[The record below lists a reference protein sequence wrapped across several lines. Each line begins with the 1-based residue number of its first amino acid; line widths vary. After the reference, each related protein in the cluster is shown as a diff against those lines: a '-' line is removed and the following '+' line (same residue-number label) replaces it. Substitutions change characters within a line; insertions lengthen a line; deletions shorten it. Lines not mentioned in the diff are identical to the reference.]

1 MNHNKKRLYLLMSA
15 ILAGGIIYAA
25 PATSTV
31 TNLQELIDA
40 GGVIETSNFSAIS
53 IRDTSNFYYE
63 HPVHIEHSITNLAFP
78 ESIAIANSDLKLG
91 QLNLTVVGDYTKP
104 KDSITGLFLEIGTS
118 NADRFNVARFTIG
131 NNSHIDITGNANEY
145 DIIGLQVEAG
155 IELYEENSDAIVE
168 ANIGDNTTFNI
179 TNLNKDGDNVDD
191 DNVGGAIGA
200 NAFQA
205 LATINLGKDIT
216 INTTSNGRSRSVGAD
231 LGGKVVADKGL
242 NIHSESKGGNAFAI
256 YAWNISDPTERLR
269 STVILNG
276 ASLTAKANNSGNPFA
291 INAWAGGQV
300 MGNEGVYHIDGYITS
315 ETYNNLS
322 SSIDM
327 TFDSGSTIKGASVYQ
342 KGSIINFDLK
352 GTTWDITSN
361 SNITNLAFSDEDSV
375 INFVAD
381 DYAFLNIDTLSGNG
395 GLFNLRTS
403 IAENK
408 GDYLYIINGSG
419 KHKLGVKDS
428 GVEITK
434 PEETTLD
441 LVSDYSGGATFNLAK
456 IDGVN
461 IDAVDGG
468 TYLYYLHDRDEN
480 GEKTWYLSAEKQID
494 PDPTDPNPIDPTPP
508 ILETTPSTDAVISLA
523 SAPQLIMANEMNNL
537 RFRKGSIKANA
548 ESAGV
553 WGRVIGDSTKIK
565 EGPAHFDLEQ
575 MGLEIGADTVL
586 TLDSGSLLIGGMANY
601 SWSDVKHHRGG
612 KSKVD
617 SYSLGLYATYFF
629 DNGFYLDGV
638 LKYNHFDN
646 ELRARS
652 TQGDIVSSDYSQHG
666 YGLSLEAG
674 YDWDL
679 GDNLWIEP
687 YGKLSYISVNSKDI
701 KLSNGME
708 AHIGSHDS
716 LTSELGFSFGKDFNL
731 ENNTVFSPYVKF
743 AWNHEFIDD
752 NKVRINNRHDF
763 VNDFSGDHIK
773 AGVGFNAKIQNDLS
787 LFGEVNYR
795 SGSYIDDSIQANFGI
810 RYNF

>member
-1 MNHNKKRLYLLMSA
+1 MKLKSNRLFPITLVITLLSSASPFAHGKTFCEGRMPNYGTKNENGVHELTGELSTEYCYEILDDEVLAHDISIVDGSRISVVGKMTNSVVEENGFVIISRTILTAGDGYQEDQSATGNKILIKKGGEVRVHDGGSLIDSTINGIAYISNQSEAQKNAPGISKNNIVSNGGKLMVYKETIPQPSRDTAEAYNTKVNDGGELYVYKEGKSHNTEINK
-15 ILAGGIIYAA
+15 GGIEY
-25 PATSTV
+25 V
-31 TNLQELIDA
+31 QQ
-40 GGVIETSNFSAIS
+40 GGIS
-53 IRDTSNFYYE
+53 
-63 HPVHIEHSITNLAFP
+63 
-78 ESIAIANSDLKLG
+78 
-91 QLNLTVVGDYTKP
+91 
-104 KDSITGLFLEIGTS
+104 
-118 NADRFNVARFTIG
+118 
-131 NNSHIDITGNANEY
+131 
-145 DIIGLQVEAG
+145 
-155 IELYEENSDAIVE
+155 
-168 ANIGDNTTFNI
+168 
-179 TNLNKDGDNVDD
+179 
-191 DNVGGAIGA
+191 
-200 NAFQA
+200 
-205 LATINLGKDIT
+205 
-216 INTTSNGRSRSVGAD
+216 INTTVNSGGIQHVNNNGKAYNALVSSGGKQIVNASSTVENTILNNGHLYIYSGSLGIDTTLKEKSVGWLSEGAKS
-231 LGGKVVADKGL
+231 LGKTEVNQQSILQLTTGSNQLNSLNSGSYVENLLLNDQNSTLKILRGNSGKYAHIEKLSGQGKIKFDTTPSSGYAHL
-242 NIHSESKGGNAFAI
+242 NIHS
-256 YAWNISDPTERLR
+256 
-269 STVILNG
+269 
-276 ASLTAKANNSGNPFA
+276 
-291 INAWAGGQV
+291 
-300 MGNEGVYHIDGYITS
+300 IT
-315 ETYNNLS
+315 
-322 SSIDM
+322 
-327 TFDSGSTIKGASVYQ
+327 GSQIFYM
-342 KGSIINFDLK
+342 N
-352 GTTWDITSN
+352 
-361 SNITNLAFSDEDSV
+361 
-375 INFVAD
+375 
-381 DYAFLNIDTLSGNG
+381 
-395 GLFNLRTS
+395 TS
-403 IAENK
+403 IAEDK
-408 GDYLYIINGSG
+408 GDYITITEGSG
-419 KHKLGVKDS
+419 NHKLGVKDS

-480 GEKTWYLSAEKQID
+480 GEKIWYLSAEKQID

-537 RFRKGSIKANA
+537 RFRKGSVKANT

-553 WGRVIGDSTKIK
+553 WGRVIGDSTKIN

-586 TLDSGSLLIGGMANY
+586 TLDSGSLLLGGMANY

-679 GDNLWIEP
+679 VNNLWIEP

-731 ENNTVFSPYVKF
+731 ENSTIFSPYVKF

-773 AGVGFNAKIQNDLS
+773 AGVGFNAKIQDDLS

-795 SGSYIDDSIQANFGI
+795 SGSYIDDSVQANFGI

>member
-15 ILAGGIIYAA
+15 ILAGGIVYAT
-25 PATSTV
+25 PATSTIEYR
-31 TNLQELIDA
+31 QELIDA
-40 GGVIETSNFSAIS
+40 KGVLETSDVNAFYIVDTPSFAYNGSVKIKHSIQDYERFGLESLVSINSDIYLNQLDYTLDGNNTETENYIAAIS
-53 IRDTSNFYYE
+53 VYTGSFEPYSFNGSRTTIGENSN
-63 HPVHIEHSITNLAFP
+63 VNA
-78 ESIAIANSDLKLG
+78 
-91 QLNLTVVGDYTKP
+91 VGNASKW
-104 KDSITGLFLEIGTS
+104 ITGLEVLGDDDLYDRGEEFLI
-118 NADRFNVARFTIG
+118 
-131 NNSHIDITGNANEY
+131 
-145 DIIGLQVEAG
+145 
-155 IELYEENSDAIVE
+155 E
-168 ANIGDNTTFNI
+168 ANIGDNSTINV
-179 TNLNKDGDNVDD
+179 TNLGAGDAEGVESQVSLANIKLGE
-191 DNVGGAIGA
+191 NISIHTKANGESEAIGSRFGGTVIA
-200 NAFQA
+200 KQGLKVLAESTQDNAYA
-205 LATINLGKDIT
+205 VNARHPDN
-216 INTTSNGRSRSVGAD
+216 NTNM
-231 LGGKVVADKGL
+231 
-242 NIHSESKGGNAFAI
+242 NH
-256 YAWNISDPTERLR
+256 

-276 ASLTAKANNSGNPFA
+276 ATLQARVDDPSKNALSLYAKNAAKIIGQSGKYHLEGDIVALSDTEGDAYIDISFEPDST
-291 INAWAGGQV
+291 IAGGSYYSN
-300 MGNEGVYHIDGYITS
+300 GS
-315 ETYNNLS
+315 E
-322 SSIDM
+322 
-327 TFDSGSTIKGASVYQ
+327 V
-342 KGSIINFDLK
+342 NFDMK
-352 GTTWDITSN
+352 GTTWDINQYSKVK
-361 SNITNLAFSDEDSV
+361 NLTFNDENSV

-381 DYAFLNIDTLSGNG
+381 DYTLLEIDTLAGNG

-403 IAENK
+403 IAEGK
-408 GDYLYIINGSG
+408 GDYIIITEGSG
-419 KHKLGVKDS
+419 SHKLGVKDS

-441 LVSDYSGGATFNLAK
+441 LVSDYSGDATFNLAK
-456 IDGVN
+456 IDGVS

-537 RFRKGSIKANA
+537 RFRKGSVKANA

-586 TLDSGSLLIGGMANY
+586 TLDSGSLLLGGMANY

-679 GDNLWIEP
+679 GNNLWIEP

-708 AHIGSHDS
+708 AHIDSHNS

-731 ENNTVFSPYVKF
+731 KNSTIFSPYVKF

-773 AGVGFNAKIQNDLS
+773 AGVGFNAKIQDDLS

>member
-15 ILAGGIIYAA
+15 ILAGGIVYAA

-31 TNLQELIDA
+31 RDLQELIDA
-40 GGVIETSNFSAIS
+40 KGVIKTSNFSAIS
-53 IRDTSNFYYE
+53 IRDTSDFYYE
-63 HPVHIEHSITNLAFP
+63 HPVHVEHSITNLAFP

-104 KDSITGLFLEIGTS
+104 KDSITGLFLEIGAS
-118 NADRFNVARFTIG
+118 SADRFNVARFTIG

-145 DIIGLQVEAG
+145 DIIGLQVESG
-155 IELYEENSDAIVE
+155 IELYEEKSDAIVE

-179 TNLNKDGDNVDD
+179 TNLNKDSDNVND

-200 NAFQA
+200 NAFEA

-216 INTTSNGRSRSVGAD
+216 INTTSNEQSRSVGAD
-231 LGGKVVADKGL
+231 RGGKVVADKGL
-242 NIHSESKGGNAFAI
+242 NIHSESNGGNAFAI

-276 ASLTAKANNSGNPFA
+276 ATLTAKSENPYA
-291 INAWAGGQV
+291 MTSSLNAWRGGEIK
-300 MGNEGVYHIDGYITS
+300 GNLGIYHLYGDIRSRTEDNITS
-315 ETYNNLS
+315 L
-322 SSIDM
+322 IDM
-327 TFDSGSTIKGASVYQ
+327 AFDSGSTIKGYSISEE
-342 KGSIINFDLK
+342 GSIINFDMK

-361 SNITNLAFSDEDSV
+361 SNITNLTFSDEDSV

-441 LVSDYSGGATFNLAK
+441 LVSDYSGGAIFNLAK

-468 TYLYYLHDRDEN
+468 TYVYYLDNRDEN
-480 GEKTWYLSAEKQID
+480 GKKIWYLNAKEEI
-494 PDPTDPNPIDPTPP
+494 
-508 ILETTPSTDAVISLA
+508 TTPSSDAIISLA

-586 TLDSGSLLIGGMANY
+586 TLDSGSLLLGGMANY

-716 LTSELGFSFGKDFNL
+716 LTSELGFSFGKDFSL
-731 ENNTVFSPYVKF
+731 ENSTVFSPYVKF

-752 NKVRINNRHDF
+752 NKVRLNNRHDF

-773 AGVGFNAKIQNDLS
+773 AGVGFNAKIQDDLS

>member
-1 MNHNKKRLYLLMSA
+1 MNHNKKRLYLLVSA

-40 GGVIETSNFSAIS
+40 GGVIKTSDTTALRIS
-53 IRDTSNFYYE
+53 DTKLFKYDGVVDITHTLQNYLNYG
-63 HPVHIEHSITNLAFP
+63 IESLIVK
-78 ESIAIANSDLKLG
+78 NSDANFK
-91 QLNLTVVGDYTKP
+91 QLIYTVD
-104 KDSITGLFLEIGTS
+104 DNGTS
-118 NADRFNVARFTIG
+118 TDEAIDGIYVETGTLKDNSFNGSRITIG
-131 NNSHIDITGNANEY
+131 ENSTVNITGNAGEWV
-145 DIIGLQVEAG
+145 IGLQVLGATELYNAG
-155 IELYEENSDAIVE
+155 IGSIFE
-168 ANIGDNTTFNI
+168 ANVGDNSTFSI
-179 TNLNKDGDNVDD
+179 KNLGKGKAQ
-191 DNVGGAIGA
+191 GI
-200 NAFQA
+200 QA
-205 LATINLGKDIT
+205 HNTGATINLGENSRIH
-216 INTTSNGRSRSVGAD
+216 TSTNKGDSEA
-231 LGGKVVADKGL
+231 LGSSYGGTVIAKKGL
-242 NIHSESKGGNAFAI
+242 NLLAESTAGNAYAI
-256 YAWNISDPTERLR
+256 YAWHPNNIQDMHHSK
-269 STVILNG
+269 VILNG
-276 ASLTAKANNSGNPFA
+276 GTMQARSDDPSKSAYSLYVWNGGNIIGKSGKYTLNGRIAAFSGEKGDA
-291 INAWAGGQV
+291 
-300 MGNEGVYHIDGYITS
+300 Y
-315 ETYNNLS
+315 
-322 SSIDM
+322 IDM
-327 TFDSGSTIKGASVYQ
+327 TFDPGSTITGNSYYSD
-342 KGSIINFDLK
+342 GSEINFDLK
-352 GTTWDITSN
+352 GTTWNITEY
-361 SNITNLAFSDEDSV
+361 SNINNLTFSDDDSV
-375 INFVAD
+375 INFVGNE
-381 DYAFLNIDTLSGNG
+381 YTTLEIENLTGNG
-395 GLFNLRTS
+395 GLFNLRSS
-403 IAENK
+403 IAEDD

-419 KHKLGVKDS
+419 SHKLGVKDS

-434 PEETTLD
+434 PDEIEFP
-441 LVSDYSGGATFNLAK
+441 LVTDESGNTHFALTK
-456 IDGVN
+456 VDGTN
-461 IDAVDGG
+461 INAIDGG
-468 TYLYYLHDRDEN
+468 TYLFYLHNRDEN
-480 GEKTWYLSAEKQID
+480 NKKVWYLSAEKQID

-537 RFRKGSIKANA
+537 RFRKGSVKANA

-586 TLDSGSLLIGGMANY
+586 TLDSGSLLLGGMANY

-679 GDNLWIEP
+679 GNNLWIEP

-708 AHIGSHDS
+708 AHISSHDS

-731 ENNTVFSPYVKF
+731 ENSTIFSPYVKF

-752 NKVRINNRHDF
+752 NKVRINNRHNF

-773 AGVGFNAKIQNDLS
+773 AGVGFNAKIQDDLS

-795 SGSYIDDSIQANFGI
+795 SGSYIDDSVQANFGI

>member
-15 ILAGGIIYAA
+15 ILAGGIAYAA
-25 PATSTV
+25 PATTTV
-31 TNLQELIDA
+31 KNLQELIDA
-40 GGVIETSNFSAIS
+40 EGVIETSNFSAIS
-53 IRDTSNFYYE
+53 IRDMSNFYYE
-63 HPVHIEHSITNLAFP
+63 HPVHIKHSITNITSP

-104 KDSITGLFLEIGTS
+104 KDSITGLFVEIGTS
-118 NADRFNVARFTIG
+118 DPDRFNVSRLTIG
-131 NNSHIDITGNANEY
+131 NNSHINITGNA
-145 DIIGLQVEAG
+145 DDSDVIGLEIEAG
-155 IELYEENSDAIVE
+155 IELYEEKNDAIVE
-168 ANIGDNTTFNI
+168 ANIGDNTVFNI
-179 TNLNKDGDNVDD
+179 TNLNKGSNYS
-191 DNVGGAIGA
+191 GEAIGV

-231 LGGKVVADKGL
+231 AGGKVVADKGL
-242 NIHSESKGGNAFAI
+242 NIHSASKDGSAFAI
-256 YAWNISDPTERLR
+256 YAWGISHPTERLH

-276 ASLTAKANNSGNPFA
+276 ASLTAKAKDPNRSFA

-300 MGNEGVYHIDGYITS
+300 IGNQGVYHIDGLMLS
-315 ETYNNLS
+315 ETDNGLS

-327 TFDSGSTIKGASVYQ
+327 NFDSGSTFQGATLYTPESE
-342 KGSIINFDLK
+342 INFDMK
-352 GTTWDITSN
+352 GTTWNITDY
-361 SNITNLAFSDEDSV
+361 SNITNLTFSDESSV

-381 DYAFLNIDTLSGNG
+381 DYAILEIENLAGNG

-403 IAENK
+403 IAEDD

-419 KHKLGVKDS
+419 SHKLGVKDS

-456 IDGVN
+456 LDGLN
-461 IDAVDGG
+461 INAVDGG

-480 GEKTWYLSAEKQID
+480 GEKIWYLSAEKQID
-494 PDPTDPNPIDPTPP
+494 PDPTDPTPP

-537 RFRKGSIKANA
+537 RFSKGSVKANA

-553 WGRVIGDSTKIK
+553 WGRIIGDSTKIK

-586 TLDSGSLLIGGMANY
+586 TLNSGSLLLGGVANY

-679 GDNLWIEP
+679 GNNLWIEP
-687 YGKLSYISVNSKDI
+687 YGKLSYISINSKDI

-716 LTSELGFSFGKDFNL
+716 LSSELGFSFGKDFNL
-731 ENNTVFSPYVKF
+731 ENSTVFSPYVKF